1 MFLQKFRVAL
11 LLAIVLLV
19 AVGAFAQT
27 TGAIVGT
34 VAQAGT
40 PLPGVTVEAR
50 SPNLQGARVET
61 TDAGGHFRL
70 SLLPPGDYTVVASLS
85 GFNTVTE
92 KGVHVGL
99 GSTVTLEVAISPA
112 ASERIT
118 VTGAAPVVDVTS
130 SSTGTNVT
138 SETMAALPVA
148 RNFTAVAQIS
158 PGTKTDASGTTVY
171 GSTGAENEYVID
183 GLNTTG
189 IRSGTDVKQ
198 LNFDF
203 VQEVEVKTG
212 GLPAEY
218 GRTTGGMINAITK
231 SGGNEFSGDVFG
243 FDQPS
248 GLRSSNATLTQRPH
262 TAGSFTDDTL
272 APTSQLDYGLDT
284 GGYFVK
290 DRLWFFG
297 AFDRNDQTRSNIRIN
312 SPLTIQPTPELPGGY
327 SLPLGSTID
336 TKVKSQ
342 LFAGK
347 LTLRATESQ
356 NLTLS
361 LFGDPTKTSGALF
374 GISGPPSTTQGTRK
388 TGGSDYIG
396 RYSGIFTT
404 KFLVNAEAGHHHED
418 ATISGAG
425 TSIAQLID
433 QSVSP
438 NVTSGGY
445 GFFDNNTYDRDLAK
459 LSATA
464 FLSNHEFK
472 VGGDYEK
479 MQANVENFQG
489 GAGQRIY
496 KFKTS
501 GGVVYYRHRY
511 YVDDLASGFNAS
523 DPTTWKIA
531 LPQVAKPETKNN
543 SLYAQDS
550 WRVLPNF
557 TVNGG
562 IRWESQ
568 ELIGRGGVVAT
579 KINDNWAPRLG
590 VIWDVANNGRSKA
603 YANAGRFYENIPM
616 DINIRSF
623 GGELVCFCY
632 NFSPSAANLLPD
644 PTAPKR
650 SSVLGSGVTPVDPN
664 LKGQYIDELLGGYE
678 YEIRPN
684 LAIGI
689 KGTYRKLGRVIE
701 DMLQVPITG
710 AYAITNPG
718 SGLGRESGFYN
729 YEDSVVVPKAKR
741 TYKGVE
747 LSANK
752 RFSDNYQFFASY
764 VWSRLEGNYD
774 GTFQASTGQLDPNI
788 NSAYDYADFLV
799 NNHGLLS
806 NDRTHQLKFYG
817 SYQFSGT
824 SMLNGLDV
832 GFSAHYA
839 SGTPLTAV
847 GYSAGYANW
856 EYYLTTRGAAG
867 RGPADYEADFHLD
880 YPIKMGTGRMSI
892 IADVFN
898 ILDRQAKTALD
909 QRYNRAQDGPCA
921 GFVAICD
928 ATDVTANHSGLNAG
942 GASLGGGGIATQ
954 KGTLTPVGS
963 VNLANAPNPDFLKAG
978 TAFTAPRTFRLGARY
993 TF

>member
-1 MFLQKFRVAL
+1 MLGLVLFL
-11 LLAIVLLV
+11 

-27 TGAIVGT
+27 TGSIVGT

-61 TDAGGHFRL
+61 TDVAGHFRL
-70 SLLPPGDYTVVASLS
+70 SLLPPGDYTVTATLS
-85 GFNTVTE
+85 GFNTVTQ
-92 KGVHVGL
+92 KSVHVGL
-99 GSTVTLEVAISPA
+99 GGTVTLEVAMSQA

-138 SETMAALPVA
+138 SETMASLPVA
-148 RNFTAVAQIS
+148 RNFTAVAQIA

-171 GSTGAENEYVID
+171 GSTGAENQYVID

-218 GRTTGGMINAITK
+218 GRMTGGMINAITK

-248 GLRSSNATLTQRPH
+248 GLRSSNATLTQRPF

-272 APTSQLDYGLDT
+272 APTSQLDYGIDA
-284 GGYFVK
+284 GGYFIK

-297 AFDRNDQTRSNIRIN
+297 AFNKEDQTRSNIRIN
-312 SPLTIQPTPELPGGY
+312 STLVIQPTPELPGGY
-327 SLPLGSTID
+327 TLPLGSVID
-336 TKVKSQ
+336 TKIKSQ

-356 NLTLS
+356 NLTVS

-374 GISGPPSTTQGTRK
+374 GISGPPTTTQGTRK

-433 QSVSP
+433 TTVSP

-445 GFFDNNTYDRDLAK
+445 GFFDNNKYDRDVAK
-459 LSATA
+459 LGLTA

-479 MQANVENFQG
+479 MQADVQNFQG

-496 KFKTS
+496 KRKS
-501 GGVVYYRHRY
+501 GTTIYYRHRF
-511 YVDDLASGFNAS
+511 YVDDLAPGFNQS

-531 LPQVAKPETKNN
+531 LPQIAQPQTKNN
-543 SLYAQDS
+543 SVYMQDS

-557 TVNGG
+557 TVSGG
-562 IRWESQ
+562 LRWESQ
-568 ELIGRGGVVAT
+568 ALLGRGGVVAA
-579 KINDNWAPRLG
+579 KINDNWAPRFG

-603 YANAGRFYENIPM
+603 YANVGRFYENIPM

-632 NFSPSAANLLPD
+632 NFSPDAANLIPVS
-644 PTAPKR
+644 TAPAR
-650 SSVLGSGVTPVDPN
+650 SSLLGGATPVDPN

-718 SGLGRESGFYN
+718 TGLGRESGFYN
-729 YEDSVVVPKAKR
+729 FEDSVIVPKAKR
-741 TYKGVE
+741 TYTGVE
-747 LSANK
+747 VSANK
-752 RFSDNYQFFASY
+752 RFSNNYQFFASY

-799 NNHGLLS
+799 NNNGLLS

-824 SMLNGLDV
+824 SMVNGLDV

-847 GYSAGYANW
+847 GYSGGYANW
-856 EYYLTTRGAAG
+856 EYYLTKRGAAG
-867 RGPADYEADFHLD
+867 RGPADYEADLHLD
-880 YPIKMGTGRMSI
+880 YPIKMGTGRVSV

-898 ILDRQAKTALD
+898 ILDRQGKTTLD
-909 QRYNRAQDGPCA
+909 QRYNRQEDGACA
-921 GFVAICD
+921 GFESICD
-928 ATDVTANHSGLNAG
+928 ATNVSPKGVAPVNPAG
-942 GASLGGGGIATQ
+942 AALGGGGIAT
-954 KGTLTPVGS
+954 KPGTLTPIGS

-978 TAFTAPRTFRLGARY
+978 TSFTYPRTFRLGARF

>member
-1 MFLQKFRVAL
+1 MHLQKFRVAAL
-11 LLAIVLLV
+11 FVSVLLV
-19 AVGAFAQT
+19 AFGAFAQT
-27 TGAIVGT
+27 TGAVVGT
-34 VAQAGT
+34 VAQGGT

-50 SPNLQGARVET
+50 SANLQGARVET

-70 SLLPPGDYTVVASLS
+70 SLLPPGDYTVTATLS
-85 GFNTVTE
+85 GFNTVTQ
-92 KGVHVGL
+92 KNVHVGL
-99 GSTVTLEVAISPA
+99 GGTVTLEVSMSPA

-130 SSTGTNVT
+130 SSTGTKVT
-138 SETMAALPVA
+138 SETMAALPIA
-148 RNFTAVAQIS
+148 RNFTAVAQIA
-158 PGTKTDASGTTVY
+158 PGTKTDAAGTTVY
-171 GSTGAENEYVID
+171 GSTGAENQYVID
-183 GLNTTG
+183 GLNTTNV
-189 IRSGTDVKQ
+189 RSGTEGKT

-218 GRTTGGMINAITK
+218 GRMTGGMINAITK
-231 SGGNEFSGDVFG
+231 SGGNEFTGDVFG
-243 FDQPS
+243 FDQPG
-248 GLRSSNATLTQRPH
+248 GLRSSDSSLTQRSF
-262 TAGSFTDDTL
+262 TAGSATTDD
-272 APTSQLDYGLDT
+272 SQLDYGLDT

-297 AFDRNDQTRSNIRIN
+297 AFNKEDQTRANYRIN
-312 SPLTIQPTPELPGGY
+312 TTLVIPSESDLPAGY
-327 SLPLGSTID
+327 TLPIGSVID
-336 TKVKSQ
+336 TKIKSQ

-361 LFGDPTKTSGALF
+361 IFGDPTTTSGALF
-374 GISGPPSTTQGTRK
+374 GVNGPPTTTQGIRK

-404 KFLVNAEAGHHHED
+404 KFLINGEAGHHHED
-418 ATISGAG
+418 ATLSGAG
-425 TSIAQLID
+425 TSIPGLID
-433 QSVSP
+433 QTVSP
-438 NVTSGGY
+438 NILTGGF
-445 GFFDNNTYDRDLAK
+445 GFFDSDRYDRDVAK
-459 LSATA
+459 LSGTA

-479 MQANVENFQG
+479 MQADVQNFQG

-496 KFKTS
+496 KRKS
-501 GGVVYYRHRY
+501 GTTIYYRHRY
-511 YVDDLASGFNAS
+511 YVDDLAPGFS
-523 DPTTWKIA
+523 QTDSSTWKIA
-531 LPQVAKPETKNN
+531 LPQVAQPETKNQ
-543 SLYAQDS
+543 SLFAQDS
-550 WRVLPNF
+550 WRVMPNF
-557 TVNGG
+557 TVNAGL
-562 IRWESQ
+562 RWESQ
-568 ELIGRGGVVAT
+568 KLLGRGGVVAT
-579 KINDNWAPRLG
+579 DIKDNWAPRFG

-603 YANAGRFYENIPM
+603 YANVGRFYENIPM

-632 NFSPSAANLLPD
+632 NFSADPANLRPD
-644 PTAPKR
+644 ATAPAR
-650 SSVLGSGVTPVDPN
+650 SSLLGGATPVDPN

-701 DMLQVPITG
+701 DMLAVPIDG
-710 AYAITNPG
+710 SYIITNPS
-718 SGLGRESGFYN
+718 SGIGRESGFYN
-729 YEDSVVVPKAKR
+729 FEDTVVVPKAKR

-752 RFSDNYQFFASY
+752 RFSNNYQFFASY

-817 SYQFSGT
+817 SYQFSGA

-847 GYSAGYANW
+847 GYSQAYQNW
-856 EYYLTTRGAAG
+856 EHYLTTRGAAG
-867 RGPADYEADFHLD
+867 RGPADYEADLHLD
-880 YPIKMGTGRMSI
+880 YPVKLGTGHMSI

-898 ILDRQAKTALD
+898 ILDRQGKTALD
-909 QRYNRAQDGPCA
+909 QRFNRAQDAECA
-921 GFVAICD
+921 GFVSICD
-928 ATDVTANHSGLNAG
+928 ATDVTSNHGGINAG
-942 GASLGGGGIATQ
+942 GAALGDGGVAVQ
-954 KGTLTPVGS
+954 KGTLTPVGA

-978 TAFTAPRTFRLGARY
+978 TAFTGPRTFRLGARF

>member
-1 MFLQKFRVAL
+1 MHLQKFRVATL
-11 LLAIVLLV
+11 LVSVLLV
-19 AVGAFAQT
+19 AFGAFAQT

-34 VAQAGT
+34 VAQGAT

-70 SLLPPGDYTVVASLS
+70 SVLPPGDYTVTASLS
-85 GFNTVTE
+85 GFNTVTQ
-92 KGVHVGL
+92 KNVHVGL
-99 GSTVTLEVAISPA
+99 GGTVTLEVALSPA
-112 ASERIT
+112 ASEKIT
-118 VTGAAPVVDVTS
+118 VTGAAPVIDVTS

-138 SETMAALPVA
+138 SETMATLPIA
-148 RNFTAVAQIS
+148 RNFTAIAQVA

-171 GSTGAENEYVID
+171 GSTGAENQYVID

-212 GLPAEY
+212 GLQAEY
-218 GRTTGGMINAITK
+218 GRMTGGMINAITK
-231 SGGNEFSGDVFG
+231 SGGNEFTGDVFG
-243 FDQPS
+243 FDQAG
-248 GLRSSNATLTQRPH
+248 GLRSSNATLGQRPF
-262 TAGSFTDDTL
+262 TAGSATTDH
-272 APTSQLDYGLDT
+272 SQLDYGLDA
-284 GGYFVK
+284 GGYFIK

-297 AFDRNDQTRSNIRIN
+297 AFDKTDTTRSNYRIN
-312 SPLTIQPTPELPGGY
+312 TTLVVPAEPDLPAGY
-327 SLPLGSTID
+327 TLPLGSVID
-336 TKVKSQ
+336 TKIKNQ

-356 NLTLS
+356 NLTVS

-374 GISGPPSTTQGTRK
+374 GVNGPPTTTQGGLT

-404 KFLVNAEAGHHHED
+404 KYLVNGEAGHHHED
-418 ATISGAG
+418 ETTTGIG
-425 TSIAQLID
+425 TTLPGLID
-433 QSVSP
+433 ATVSP
-438 NVTSGGY
+438 NVLTGGF
-445 GFFDNNTYDRDLAK
+445 GFFDKNKFDRDVAK

-479 MQANVENFQG
+479 MKADVQNFQG

-496 KFKTS
+496 RFKTGS
-501 GGVVYYRHRY
+501 TFYYRHRY
-511 YVDDLASGFNAS
+511 YVDDLASGFNQS

-531 LPQVAKPETKNN
+531 LPQVAQPETKNN

-550 WRVLPNF
+550 WRVAPNF
-557 TVNGG
+557 TVNAGL
-562 IRWESQ
+562 RWESQ
-568 ELIGRGGVVAT
+568 KLIGRGGFVAT

-590 VIWDVANNGRSKA
+590 LIWDVANNGRSKL

-632 NFSPSAANLLPD
+632 NFSADPASLAPD
-644 PTAPKR
+644 PKAPRK
-650 SSVLGSGVTPVDPN
+650 SSLLGGATPVDPN

-701 DMLQVPITG
+701 DMLKAPIDG
-710 AYAITNPG
+710 SYIITNPG
-718 SGLGRESGFYN
+718 TGIGREAGFY
-729 YEDSVVVPKAKR
+729 DGVSTAPAPKARR

-747 LSANK
+747 LTANK
-752 RFSDNYQFFASY
+752 RFSNNYQFFASY

-817 SYQFSGT
+817 SYQFSGG

-832 GFSAHYA
+832 GVAAHYA

-847 GYSAGYANW
+847 GYSPGYANW
-856 EYYLTTRGAAG
+856 EYYLTTRGAIG
-867 RGPADYEADFHLD
+867 RGPADYEADFHVD
-880 YPIKMGTGRMSI
+880 YPVKFGTGRMSI
-892 IADVFN
+892 VADVFN
-898 ILDRQAKTALD
+898 VLDRQAKTALD
-909 QRYNRAQDGPCA
+909 QRYDRVQDSTGANRCP
-921 GFVAICD
+921 GFESIC
-928 ATDVTANHSGLNAG
+928 N
-942 GASLGGGGIATQ
+942 GAGGIAAIP
-954 KGTLTPVGS
+954 GTVNPVGT

>member
-1 MFLQKFRVAL
+1 MVLKTVRVAL
-11 LLAIVLLV
+11 LLGLVLLV
-19 AVGAFAQT
+19 ATGAFAQT
-27 TGAIVGT
+27 TGSIVGT

-50 SPNLQGARVET
+50 SPNLQGTRVET

-70 SLLPPGDYTVVASLS
+70 SALPPGDYTVVASLS
-85 GFNTVTE
+85 GFNTVTQ
-92 KGVHVGL
+92 KNVHVGL
-99 GSTVTLEVAISPA
+99 GATVTLEVGISPA

-118 VTGAAPVVDVTS
+118 VTGAAPVIDVTS

-138 SETMAALPVA
+138 SETMASLPIA
-148 RNFTAVAQIS
+148 RNFTGVTQIA
-158 PGTKTDASGTTVY
+158 PGTKQDAAGTTVY
-171 GSTGAENEYVID
+171 GSTGAENQYVID

-189 IRSGTDVKQ
+189 IRAGQDVKQ

-212 GLPAEY
+212 GMPAEY
-218 GRTTGGMINAITK
+218 GRMTGGMINAITK
-231 SGGNEFSGDVFG
+231 SGGNEFTGDVFG
-243 FDQPS
+243 FDQAG
-248 GLRSSNATLTQRPH
+248 GLRSSNATLDQRPL
-262 TAGSFTDDTL
+262 TAGSTTTDH
-272 APTSQLDYGLDT
+272 SQLDYGLDA
-284 GGYFVK
+284 GGYFIK

-297 AFDRNDQTRSNIRIN
+297 AFDKTDTTRANYRIN
-312 SPLTIQPTPELPGGY
+312 STLVIPSEPDLPAGY
-327 SLPLGSTID
+327 TLPIGSVID

-356 NLTLS
+356 NLTVS

-374 GISGPPSTTQGTRK
+374 GVNGPPTTTQGELK

-404 KFLVNAEAGHHHED
+404 KYLLNAEAGHHHED
-418 ATISGAG
+418 GTTTGVGTTIPGAIDAT
-425 TSIAQLID
+425 
-433 QSVSP
+433 VKP
-438 NVTSGGY
+438 NVLTGGF
-445 GFFDNNTYDRDLAK
+445 GFFDRNTYDRDTAK

-472 VGGDYEK
+472 AGGDYEK
-479 MQANVENFQG
+479 MQADVQNFQG

-496 KFKTS
+496 RFKS
-501 GGVVYYRHRY
+501 GSTFYYRHRY
-511 YVDDLASGFNAS
+511 YVDDLASGFNLA

-531 LPQVAKPETKNN
+531 LPQVAQPETKNN

-550 WRVLPNF
+550 WRVAPNF
-557 TVNGG
+557 TVNAGL
-562 IRWESQ
+562 RWESQ
-568 ELIGRGGVVAT
+568 KLLGRGGVVAT
-579 KINDNWAPRLG
+579 EINDNWAPRLG
-590 VIWDVANNGRSKA
+590 VIWDVANNGRSKL
-603 YANAGRFYENIPM
+603 YGNAGRFYENIPM

-632 NFSPSAANLLPD
+632 NFSSDPAALAPD
-644 PTAPKR
+644 LKAPKK
-650 SSVLGSGVTPVDPN
+650 SSLLGGATPVDPN

-701 DMLQVPITG
+701 DMLKAPIDG
-710 AYAITNPG
+710 SYIITNPG
-718 SGLGRESGFYN
+718 SGIGAESGFY
-729 YEDSVVVPKAKR
+729 DGVSTAPAPKAKR

-747 LSANK
+747 LTANK

-788 NSAYDYADFLV
+788 NSAYDYANFLV

-817 SYQFSGT
+817 SYQFSSG

-832 GFSAHYA
+832 GVAAHYA

-856 EYYLTTRGAAG
+856 EYYLTTRGALG
-867 RGPADYEADFHLD
+867 RGPADYEADLHLD
-880 YPIKMGTGRMSI
+880 YPIKFGTGRLSL

-898 ILDRQAKTALD
+898 IMDRQAKTAVDLRFD
-909 QRYNRAQDGPCA
+909 TAD
-921 GFVAICD
+921 D
-928 ATDVTANHSGLNAG
+928 ATKDPNHPCPGFDAVCN
-942 GASLGGGGIATQ
+942 GAGGIAAIP
-954 KGTLTPVGS
+954 GTVKPVGT
-963 VNLANAPNPDFLKAG
+963 VNVANATNPDFLKAG
-978 TAFTAPRTFRLGARY
+978 TQFTQPRTFRLGARF

>member
-1 MFLQKFRVAL
+1 MKTMVLKTFRVAL
-11 LLAIVLLV
+11 MLGLALFV
-19 AVGAFAQT
+19 AAGAFAQT

-34 VAQAGT
+34 VGQAGT

-70 SLLPPGDYTVVASLS
+70 SVLPPGDYTVTATLS
-85 GFNTVTE
+85 GFNTVTQ
-92 KGVHVGL
+92 KNVHVGL
-99 GSTVTLEVAISPA
+99 GGTVTLEVAMSPS

-118 VTGAAPVVDVTS
+118 VTGAAPVIDVTS
-130 SSTGTNVT
+130 SSSGTNVT
-138 SETMAALPVA
+138 SEAMASLPIA
-148 RNFTAVAQIS
+148 RNFTGVTQIA
-158 PGTKTDASGTTVY
+158 PGTKTDAAGTTVY
-171 GSTGAENEYVID
+171 GSTGAENQYVID

-218 GRTTGGMINAITK
+218 GRMTGGMINAITK
-231 SGGNEFSGDVFG
+231 SGGNEFTGDVFG
-243 FDQPS
+243 FDQAG
-248 GLRSSNATLTQRPH
+248 GLRSSNSTLDQRPF
-262 TAGSFTDDTL
+262 TAGSTTTDH
-272 APTSQLDYGLDT
+272 SQLDYGLDA
-284 GGYFVK
+284 GGYFIK

-297 AFDRNDQTRSNIRIN
+297 AFDSTDTTRANYRIN
-312 SPLTIQPTPELPGGY
+312 TTLVIPKESDLPTGY
-327 SLPLGSTID
+327 TLPLGSVID
-336 TKVKSQ
+336 TKIKSQ

-356 NLTLS
+356 NLTVS

-374 GISGPPSTTQGTRK
+374 GVNGPPTTTQGELK

-404 KFLVNAEAGHHHED
+404 KFLVNGEAGHHHED
-418 ATISGAG
+418 GRTSGIGTTIPSLQDAT
-425 TSIAQLID
+425 
-433 QSVSP
+433 VSP
-438 NVTSGGY
+438 NIFTGGFT
-445 GFFDNNTYDRDLAK
+445 FFDRNKYDRDVAK

-479 MQANVENFQG
+479 MKADVQNFQG

-496 KFKTS
+496 KFLT
-501 GGVVYYRHRY
+501 GTTNYYRHRY
-511 YVDDLASGFNAS
+511 YVDDLASGFKLS

-531 LPQVAKPETKNN
+531 LPQVAQPETKNN

-550 WRVLPNF
+550 WRVAPNF
-557 TVNGG
+557 TVNAGL
-562 IRWESQ
+562 RWESQ
-568 ELIGRGGVVAT
+568 KLLGRGGVVAT
-579 KINDNWAPRLG
+579 EINDNWAPRFG

-632 NFSPSAANLLPD
+632 NFSADPASLAPD
-644 PTAPKR
+644 PKAPRK
-650 SSVLGSGVTPVDPN
+650 SSLLGGATPVDPN

-701 DMLQVPITG
+701 DMLKAPIDG
-710 AYAITNPG
+710 SYIITNPG
-718 SGLGRESGFYN
+718 SGIGAESGFY
-729 YEDSVVVPKAKR
+729 DGVSTAPAPKATR

-747 LSANK
+747 LTANK

-817 SYQFSGT
+817 SYQFPTG
-824 SMLNGLDV
+824 SMMSGLDV
-832 GFSAHYA
+832 GAAFHYA

-856 EYYLTTRGAAG
+856 EYYLTTRGALG
-867 RGPADYEADFHLD
+867 RGPADYEADLHLD
-880 YPIKMGTGRMSI
+880 YPIKFGTGRLSI
-892 IADVFN
+892 IGDVFN
-898 ILDRQAKTALD
+898 VMDRQGKTALD
-909 QRYNRAQDGPCA
+909 LRFDRVQ
-921 GFVAICD
+921 
-928 ATDVTANHSGLNAG
+928 DVTGANPCPGFSSICNDA
-942 GASLGGGGIATQ
+942 GGIAAIP
-954 KGTLTPVGS
+954 GTVKPVGT
-963 VNLANAPNPDFLKAG
+963 VNIANHTNPDFLKAG
-978 TAFTAPRTFRLGARY
+978 TQFTQPRTFRLGARF

>member
-1 MFLQKFRVAL
+1 MVLQKFRVAL
-11 LLAIVLLV
+11 MLGLVLFL

-34 VAQAGT
+34 VGQAGT

-61 TDAGGHFRL
+61 TDVAGHFRL
-70 SLLPPGDYTVVASLS
+70 SLLPPGDYTVTATLS
-85 GFNTVTE
+85 GFNTVTQ
-92 KGVHVGL
+92 KSVHVGL
-99 GSTVTLEVAISPA
+99 GGTVTLEVAMSPA

-118 VTGAAPVVDVTS
+118 VTGAAPVIDVTS

-138 SETMAALPVA
+138 SEAMSSLPIA
-148 RNFTAVAQIS
+148 RNFTGVTQIA
-158 PGTKTDASGTTVY
+158 PGTKTDAAGTTVY
-171 GSTGAENEYVID
+171 GSTGAENQYVID

-189 IRSGTDVKQ
+189 IRAGQDVKQ

-218 GRTTGGMINAITK
+218 GRMTGGMINAITK

-243 FDQPS
+243 FDQRAGS
-248 GLRSSNATLTQRPH
+248 NSSLDQRPF
-262 TAGSFTDDTL
+262 TAGSTTADH
-272 APTSQLDYGLDT
+272 SSLDYGLDA
-284 GGYFVK
+284 GGYFIK

-297 AFDRNDQTRSNIRIN
+297 AFDKTDTTRSNYRIN
-312 SPLTIQPTPELPGGY
+312 STLVIPTTSDLPSGY
-327 SLPLGSTID
+327 TLPLGSVID
-336 TKVKSQ
+336 TKIKSQ

-356 NLTLS
+356 NLTVS

-374 GISGPPSTTQGTRK
+374 GVNGPPTTTQGELK

-396 RYSGIFTT
+396 RYNGIFTT
-404 KFLVNAEAGHHHED
+404 KFLVNGEAGHHHED
-418 ATISGAG
+418 GTTTGIGTTLPGLVDAT
-425 TSIAQLID
+425 
-433 QSVSP
+433 VSP
-438 NVTSGGY
+438 NILTGGF
-445 GFFDNNTYDRDLAK
+445 GFFDRNTYDRDVAK

-464 FLSNHEFK
+464 FLSSHEFK

-479 MQANVENFQG
+479 MQADVQNFQG

-496 KFKTS
+496 KFIS
-501 GGVVYYRHRY
+501 GGVNYYRHRY
-511 YVDDLASGFNAS
+511 YVDDLAPGFNLA
-523 DPTTWKIA
+523 DATTWKIA
-531 LPQVAKPETKNN
+531 LPQVAQPQTKNN
-543 SLYAQDS
+543 SVYAQDS
-550 WRVLPNF
+550 WRVAPNF
-557 TVNGG
+557 TVNAGL
-562 IRWESQ
+562 RWESQ
-568 ELIGRGGVVAT
+568 KLLGRGGVVAT
-579 KINDNWAPRLG
+579 EINDNWAPRFG

-632 NFSPSAANLLPD
+632 NFSASPANLAPD
-644 PTAPKR
+644 PKAPRK
-650 SSVLGSGVTPVDPN
+650 SSLLGGATPVDPN

-701 DMLQVPITG
+701 DMLRAPIDG
-710 AYAITNPG
+710 SYIITNPG
-718 SGLGRESGFYN
+718 SGIGAESGFY
-729 YEDSVVVPKAKR
+729 DGVSTAPAPKAKR

-747 LSANK
+747 FTANK

-799 NNHGLLS
+799 NNNGLLS

-817 SYQFSGT
+817 SYQFPAG
-824 SMLNGLDV
+824 SMLTGLDV
-832 GFSAHYA
+832 GVAAHYA

-856 EYYLTTRGAAG
+856 EYYLTTRGALG
-867 RGPADYEADFHLD
+867 RGPADYEADLHVD
-880 YPIKMGTGRMSI
+880 YPIKMGTGRLSV

-898 ILDRQAKTALD
+898 VMDRQGKTAVDLRFD
-909 QRYNRAQDGPCA
+909 RVQ
-921 GFVAICD
+921 
-928 ATDVTANHSGLNAG
+928 DVTGANPCPGFSAVCNDA
-942 GASLGGGGIATQ
+942 GGIAAIP
-954 KGTLTPVGS
+954 GTTKPVGT
-963 VNLANAPNPDFLKAG
+963 VNVSNAPNPDFLKAG
-978 TAFTAPRTFRLGARY
+978 TQFTQPRTFRLGARF

>member
-1 MFLQKFRVAL
+1 MNLQKFRVAAL
-11 LLAIVLLV
+11 FVSVLLV
-19 AVGAFAQT
+19 ACGAFAQT

-40 PLPGVTVEAR
+40 ALPGVTVEAR

-61 TDAGGHFRL
+61 TDASGHFRL
-70 SLLPPGDYTVVASLS
+70 SLLPPGDYTVTATLS
-85 GFNTVTE
+85 GFNTVTQ
-92 KGVHVGL
+92 KNVHVGL
-99 GSTVTLEVAISPA
+99 GGTVTLEVAMSPA
-112 ASERIT
+112 ASEKIT
-118 VTGAAPVVDVTS
+118 VTAAAPVVDVTS

-138 SETMAALPVA
+138 AETMASLPIA
-148 RNFTAVAQIS
+148 RNFTGVTQIA
-158 PGTKTDASGTTVY
+158 PGTKTDAAGTTVY
-171 GSTGAENEYVID
+171 GSTGAENQYVID

-189 IRSGTDVKQ
+189 VRSGNEVKA

-218 GRTTGGMINAITK
+218 GRMTGGMINAITK
-231 SGGNEFSGDVFG
+231 SGGNDFTGDVFG
-243 FDQPS
+243 FDQPG
-248 GLRSSNATLTQRPH
+248 GLQAGNASLNQRPF
-262 TAGSFTDDTL
+262 TAGST
-272 APTSQLDYGLDT
+272 TSDHSQFDYGLDA
-284 GGYFVK
+284 GGYFIK

-297 AFDRNDQTRSNIRIN
+297 AYDSTQLTRSNYRIN
-312 SPLTIQPTPELPGGY
+312 TTLVIPAESDLPTGY
-327 SLPLGSTID
+327 TLPLGSVIP

-356 NLTLS
+356 NLTVS

-374 GISGPPSTTQGTRK
+374 GVNGPPTTTQGELK

-396 RYSGIFTT
+396 RYNGIFTT

-418 ATISGAG
+418 ATTTGVG
-425 TSIAQLID
+425 TTLPGLID
-433 QSVSP
+433 ATVSP
-438 NVTSGGY
+438 NVLTGGF
-445 GFFDNNTYDRDLAK
+445 GFFDKNKYDRDVVK
-459 LSATA
+459 LSGTA

-479 MQANVENFQG
+479 MKADVQNFQG

-496 KFKTS
+496 KFKTGS
-501 GGVVYYRHRY
+501 TFYYRHRY
-511 YVDDLASGFNAS
+511 YVDDLAPGFNQAVPS
-523 DPTTWKIA
+523 TWKIA
-531 LPQVAKPETKNN
+531 LPQIAQPETKNN

-557 TVNGG
+557 TVNAGL
-562 IRWESQ
+562 RWESQ
-568 ELIGRGGVVAT
+568 KLLGRGGVVAT
-579 KINDNWAPRLG
+579 EINDNWAPRLG
-590 VIWDVANNGRSKA
+590 MIWDVANNGRSKL

-632 NFSPSAANLLPD
+632 NFSPDPANLVPD
-644 PTAPKR
+644 PAAPRK
-650 SSVLGSGVTPVDPN
+650 SSLLGGATPVDPN

-701 DMLQVPITG
+701 DMLKAPIDG
-710 AYAITNPG
+710 SYIITNPG
-718 SGLGRESGFYN
+718 SGIGRESGFY
-729 YEDSVVVPKAKR
+729 DGVSTAPAPKARR
-741 TYKGVE
+741 TYKGLEVT
-747 LSANK
+747 ANK
-752 RFSDNYQFFASY
+752 RFSNNYQFFASY

-799 NNHGLLS
+799 NNNGLLS

-817 SYQFSGT
+817 SYQFASG

-832 GFSAHYA
+832 GAAFHYA

-856 EYYLTTRGAAG
+856 EYYLTPRGAAG
-867 RGPADYEADFHLD
+867 RGPADYEADLHAD
-880 YPIKMGTGRMSI
+880 YPIKFGTGHMSV

-898 ILDRQAKTALD
+898 VLNRQAKTALD
-909 QRYNRAQDGPCA
+909 QRFDRVQ
-921 GFVAICD
+921 
-928 ATDVTANHSGLNAG
+928 DVTGANPCPGFANVCNDA
-942 GASLGGGGIATQ
+942 GGIAAIP
-954 KGTLTPVGS
+954 GTTKPVGT

>member
-1 MFLQKFRVAL
+1 MKNMHLQKFRVAAL
-11 LLAIVLLV
+11 FVIVLLV
-19 AVGAFAQT
+19 AFGAFAQT

-40 PLPGVTVEAR
+40 ALPGVTVEAR

-70 SLLPPGDYTVVASLS
+70 SILPPGDYTVTATLS
-85 GFNTVTE
+85 GFNTVTQ
-92 KGVHVGL
+92 KSVHVGL
-99 GSTVTLEVAISPA
+99 GSTVTLEVAMSPA

-118 VTGAAPVVDVTS
+118 VTGAAPVVDVS
-130 SSTGTNVT
+130 SASTGVNVT
-138 SETMAALPVA
+138 SETMASLPIA
-148 RNFTAVAQIS
+148 RNFTAVAQVA
-158 PGTKTDASGTTVY
+158 PGTKTDAAGTTVY

-183 GLNTTG
+183 GLNTTAV
-189 IRSGTDVKQ
+189 RNGTEGKT

-218 GRTTGGMINAITK
+218 GRMTGGMINAITK
-231 SGGNEFSGDVFG
+231 SGGNEFTGDVFG
-243 FDQPS
+243 FDQPG
-248 GLRSSNATLTQRPH
+248 GLRSSDASLAQRPF
-262 TAGSFTDDTL
+262 TAGSTTTDHSL
-272 APTSQLDYGLDT
+272 LDYGLDS

-297 AFDRNDQTRSNIRIN
+297 AFDSTSQTRSNYRIN
-312 SPLTIQPTPELPGGY
+312 STLVIPPESDLPAGY
-327 SLPLGSTID
+327 TLPLGSVIP
-336 TKVKSQ
+336 TKIKSQ

-361 LFGDPTKTSGALF
+361 IFGDPTKTSGALF
-374 GISGPPSTTQGTRK
+374 GVNGPPTTTQGELK

-418 ATISGAG
+418 ATTTGIG
-425 TSIAQLID
+425 TTLPGLID
-433 QSVSP
+433 QTVSP
-438 NVTSGGY
+438 NVLTGGF
-445 GFFDNNTYDRDLAK
+445 GFFDSDKYDRDVAK

-479 MQANVENFQG
+479 MQADVKNFQG

-496 KFKTS
+496 KRLKNGTI
-501 GGVVYYRHRY
+501 YYRHRY
-511 YVDDLASGFNAS
+511 YVDDLAPGFSQS

-531 LPQVAKPETKNN
+531 LPQVAQPETKNN

-557 TVNGG
+557 TVSAGL
-562 IRWESQ
+562 RWESQ
-568 ELIGRGGVVAT
+568 KLLGRGGVVAADI
-579 KINDNWAPRLG
+579 KDNWAPRLG
-590 VIWDVANNGRSKA
+590 IIWDVANNGRSKA
-603 YANAGRFYENIPM
+603 YANVGRFYENIPM

-632 NFSPSAANLLPD
+632 NFSPNPANLAPDPAANVL
-644 PTAPKR
+644 AR
-650 SSVLGSGVTPVDPN
+650 SSLLGGPTPVDPN

-684 LAIGI
+684 LAVGI

-701 DMLQVPITG
+701 DMLQVPIAG
-710 AYAITNPG
+710 NYIITNPG
-718 SGLGRESGFYN
+718 TGIGRESGFYDFTN
-729 YEDSVVVPKAKR
+729 TVVAPKATR

-747 LSANK
+747 ITANK
-752 RFSDNYQFFASY
+752 RFSNNYQFFASY

-817 SYQFSGT
+817 SYQFSGA
-824 SMLNGLDV
+824 SLLNGLDV
-832 GFSAHYA
+832 GLAAHYA
-839 SGTPLTAV
+839 SGTPLTAT
-847 GYSAGYANW
+847 GYSQAYQNW
-856 EYYLTTRGAAG
+856 EYYLTTRGALG
-867 RGPADYEADFHLD
+867 RGPADYEADFHVD
-880 YPIKMGTGRMSI
+880 YPVKVGTGHMSI

-898 ILDRQAKTALD
+898 ILDRQGKTAVDL
-909 QRYNRAQDGPCA
+909 RYNRAQDAPCL
-921 GFVAICD
+921 GFVGNSGA
-928 ATDVTANHSGLNAG
+928 ANPCNGDGGLTTPNH
-942 GASLGGGGIATQ
+942 
-954 KGTLTPVGS
+954 TLTPNGT
-963 VNLANAPNPDFLKAG
+963 VNLAAAPNPDFLKAG
-978 TAFTAPRTFRLGARY
+978 TQFTSPRSFRLGARF

>member
-1 MFLQKFRVAL
+1 MHLQKFRVAAL
-11 LLAIVLLV
+11 FVGVLLV
-19 AVGAFAQT
+19 AFGAFAQT

-61 TDAGGHFRL
+61 TDAAGHFRL
-70 SLLPPGDYTVVASLS
+70 SLLPPGDYTVTASLS
-85 GFNTVTE
+85 GFNTVTQ

-99 GSTVTLEVAISPA
+99 GGTVTLEVAISPA
-112 ASERIT
+112 ASEKIT
-118 VTGAAPVVDVTS
+118 VTAAAPVVDVTS
-130 SSTGTNVT
+130 SSSGTNVT
-138 SETMAALPVA
+138 SETMASLPIA
-148 RNFTAVAQIS
+148 RNFTGVTQIA
-158 PGTKTDASGTTVY
+158 PGTKQDAAGTTVY
-171 GSTGAENEYVID
+171 GSTGAENQYVID

-189 IRSGTDVKQ
+189 IRAGQDVKQ

-218 GRTTGGMINAITK
+218 GRMTGGMINAITK
-231 SGGNEFSGDVFG
+231 SGGNDYTGDVFG
-243 FDQPS
+243 FDQPG
-248 GLRSSNATLTQRPH
+248 GLRSSNATLDQRPF
-262 TAGSFTDDTL
+262 TAGSTTTDH
-272 APTSQLDYGLDT
+272 SQLDYGLDA
-284 GGYFVK
+284 GGYFIK

-297 AFDRNDQTRSNIRIN
+297 AFDKTDVTRSNYRIN
-312 SPLTIQPTPELPGGY
+312 TTLVIPPESDLPSGY
-327 SLPLGSTID
+327 TLPLGSVIP

-356 NLTLS
+356 NLTVS
-361 LFGDPTKTSGALF
+361 IFGDPTKTSGALF
-374 GISGPPSTTQGTRK
+374 GVNGPPTTTQGEVK

-418 ATISGAG
+418 ATTTGVG
-425 TSIAQLID
+425 TTIPGLID
-433 QSVSP
+433 ATVSP
-438 NVTSGGY
+438 NILTGGF
-445 GFFDNNTYDRDLAK
+445 GFFDKNTYDRDVVK
-459 LSATA
+459 LGLTA
-464 FLSNHEFK
+464 FMSNHEFK

-479 MQANVENFQG
+479 MKADVQNFQG

-496 KFKTS
+496 KFKS
-501 GGVVYYRHRY
+501 GSTIYYRHRY
-511 YVDDLASGFNAS
+511 YVDDLAPGFDLNNSA
-523 DPTTWKIA
+523 TWKIA
-531 LPQVAKPETKNN
+531 LPQVAQPETKNN
-543 SLYAQDS
+543 SLFAQDS
-550 WRVLPNF
+550 WRVMPNF
-557 TVNGG
+557 TVNAG

-568 ELIGRGGVVAT
+568 KLLGRGGVVAADI
-579 KINDNWAPRLG
+579 KDNWAPRLG
-590 VIWDVANNGRSKA
+590 VIWDVANNGRSKL

-632 NFSPSAANLLPD
+632 NFSADPAALAPVAGTPRKTGLLGG
-644 PTAPKR
+644 A
-650 SSVLGSGVTPVDPN
+650 TPVDPN

-701 DMLQVPITG
+701 DMLKAPIDG
-710 AYAITNPG
+710 SYIITNPG
-718 SGLGRESGFYN
+718 SGIGRESGFY
-729 YEDSVVVPKAKR
+729 DGVSTAPAPKAKR
-741 TYKGVE
+741 TYKGLE
-747 LSANK
+747 LTANK
-752 RFSDNYQFFASY
+752 RFSNNYQFFASY

-799 NNHGLLS
+799 NNNGLLS

-832 GFSAHYA
+832 GAAFHYA

-856 EYYLTTRGAAG
+856 EYYLTPRGAVG
-867 RGPADYEADFHLD
+867 RGPADYEADFHVD
-880 YPIKMGTGRMSI
+880 YPIKFGTGHMSV

-898 ILDRQAKTALD
+898 VLDRQAKTAVD
-909 QRYNRAQDGPCA
+909 QRFDRVQDATGPNGPCP
-921 GFVAICD
+921 GFANVCND
-928 ATDVTANHSGLNAG
+928 A
-942 GASLGGGGIATQ
+942 GGIAAIP
-954 KGTLTPVGS
+954 GTTKPVGT

>member
-1 MFLQKFRVAL
+1 MNLQKFRVAAL
-11 LLAIVLLV
+11 FVSVLLI
-19 AVGAFAQT
+19 ALGAFAQT

-34 VAQAGT
+34 VGQAGT

-61 TDAGGHFRL
+61 TDPGGHFRL
-70 SLLPPGDYTVVASLS
+70 SLLPPGDYIVTATLS
-85 GFNTVTE
+85 GFNTVTQ
-92 KGVHVGL
+92 KNVHVGL
-99 GSTVTLEVAISPA
+99 GATVTLEVALSPA
-112 ASERIT
+112 ASEKIT
-118 VTGAAPVVDVTS
+118 VTGAAPVVDVS
-130 SSTGTNVT
+130 SASTGVNVT
-138 SETMAALPVA
+138 SETMAALPIA
-148 RNFTAVAQIS
+148 RNFTAVAQVA
-158 PGTKTDASGTTVY
+158 PGTKTDAAGTTVY
-171 GSTGAENEYVID
+171 GSTGAENQYVID
-183 GLNTTG
+183 GLNTTAV
-189 IRSGTDVKQ
+189 RNGTEGKT

-218 GRTTGGMINAITK
+218 GRMTGGMINAITK
-231 SGGNEFSGDVFG
+231 SGGNEFTGDVFG
-243 FDQPS
+243 FDQPG
-248 GLRSSNATLTQRPH
+248 GLRSGDSSLDQRPF
-262 TAGSFTDDTL
+262 TAGSTTTDH
-272 APTSQLDYGLDT
+272 SQLDFGLDA

-297 AFDRNDQTRSNIRIN
+297 AFDDTSQTRSNYRIN
-312 SPLTIQPTPELPGGY
+312 STLVIPAESDLPAGY
-327 SLPLGSTID
+327 TLPLGSVIP
-336 TKVKSQ
+336 TKIKSQ

-361 LFGDPTKTSGALF
+361 IFGDPTKTSGALF
-374 GISGPPSTTQGTRK
+374 GVNGPPTTTQGELK

-418 ATISGAG
+418 ATTTGVG
-425 TSIAQLID
+425 TTLPGLID
-433 QSVSP
+433 QTVSP
-438 NVTSGGY
+438 NIFTGGF
-445 GFFDNNTYDRDLAK
+445 GFFDSDKYDRDVAK
-459 LSATA
+459 LAFTA

-472 VGGDYEK
+472 VGGDYED
-479 MQANVENFQG
+479 MQADVQNFQG

-496 KFKTS
+496 KRGS
-501 GGVVYYRHRY
+501 GTNIYYRHRY
-511 YVDDLASGFNAS
+511 YVDDLAPGFNQS

-531 LPQVAKPETKNN
+531 LPQVAQPETKNN
-543 SLYAQDS
+543 SLYMQDS

-557 TVNGG
+557 TISGG

-568 ELIGRGGVVAT
+568 KLLGRGGVVAT
-579 KINDNWAPRLG
+579 DIKDNWAPRLG

-603 YANAGRFYENIPM
+603 YANVGRFYENIPM

-632 NFSPSAANLLPD
+632 NFSPSPAALAPD
-644 PTAPKR
+644 PAVTQAR
-650 SSVLGSGVTPVDPN
+650 SSLLGGATPVDPN

-701 DMLQVPITG
+701 DMLQVPIAG
-710 AYAITNPG
+710 NYIITNPG
-718 SGLGRESGFYN
+718 TGIGRESGFYDFTN
-729 YEDSVVVPKAKR
+729 TVVAPKATR

-747 LSANK
+747 VTANK
-752 RFSDNYQFFASY
+752 RFSNNYQFFASY

-817 SYQFSGT
+817 SYQFSGA

-832 GFSAHYA
+832 GLAAHYA
-839 SGTPLTAV
+839 SGTPLTAT
-847 GYSAGYANW
+847 GYSQAYQNW
-856 EYYLTTRGAAG
+856 EYYLTTRGALG
-867 RGPADYEADFHLD
+867 RGPADYEADLHVDF
-880 YPIKMGTGRMSI
+880 PIKVGTGHMSV

-898 ILDRQAKTALD
+898 ILDRQGKTAVDL
-909 QRYNRAQDGPCA
+909 RYNRAQDAACI
-921 GFVAICD
+921 GFVGTNGSADPCNGD
-928 ATDVTANHSGLNAG
+928 
-942 GASLGGGGIATQ
+942 GGITTPNH
-954 KGTLTPVGS
+954 TLTPNGT
-963 VNLANAPNPDFLKAG
+963 VNLAAAPNPDFLKAG
-978 TAFTAPRTFRLGARY
+978 TAFTSPRTFRLGARF

>member
-1 MFLQKFRVAL
+1 M
-11 LLAIVLLV
+11 
-19 AVGAFAQT
+19 
-27 TGAIVGT
+27 
-34 VAQAGT
+34 
-40 PLPGVTVEAR
+40 
-50 SPNLQGARVET
+50 
-61 TDAGGHFRL
+61 

-85 GFNTVTE
+85 GFNTVTQ

-138 SETMAALPVA
+138 SETMAALPIA
-148 RNFTAVAQIS
+148 RNFTAVAQIA
-158 PGTKTDASGTTVY
+158 PGTKTDAAGTTVY

-183 GLNTTG
+183 GLNTTNV
-189 IRSGTDVKQ
+189 RSGTEGKT

-218 GRTTGGMINAITK
+218 GRMTGGMINAITK
-231 SGGNEFSGDVFG
+231 SGGNEFTGDVFG
-243 FDQPS
+243 FDQPG
-248 GLRSSNATLTQRPH
+248 GLVSSDSSLTQRPF
-262 TAGSFTDDTL
+262 TAGSATTDH
-272 APTSQLDYGLDT
+272 SQLDYGLDG
-284 GGYFVK
+284 GGYFIK

-297 AFDRNDQTRSNIRIN
+297 AFDRTDQIRANNRIN
-312 SPLTIQPTPELPGGY
+312 TTLVIPPESDLPSGY
-327 SLPLGSTID
+327 TLPLGSVID
-336 TKVKSQ
+336 TKIKSQ

-361 LFGDPTKTSGALF
+361 IFGDPTTTSGALF
-374 GISGPPSTTQGTRK
+374 GVNGPPTTTQGIRK

-404 KFLVNAEAGHHHED
+404 KYLVNGEAGHHHED
-418 ATISGAG
+418 ATLSGAG
-425 TSIAQLID
+425 TSIPGLVDAT
-433 QSVSP
+433 VSP
-438 NVTSGGY
+438 NVLTGGF
-445 GFFDNNTYDRDLAK
+445 GFFDSDKYDRDVAK

-464 FLSNHEFK
+464 FFSSHEFK

-479 MQANVENFQG
+479 MKADVQNFQG

-496 KFKTS
+496 KRISKT
-501 GGVVYYRHRY
+501 GVVYYRHRY
-511 YVDDLASGFNAS
+511 YVDDLAPGFNQS

-531 LPQVAKPETKNN
+531 LPQVAQPETKNN

-550 WRVLPNF
+550 WRVVPNF
-557 TVNGG
+557 TVNAGL
-562 IRWESQ
+562 RWESQ
-568 ELIGRGGVVAT
+568 ELLGRGGVVAT

-590 VIWDVANNGRSKA
+590 LIWDVANNGRSKL

-632 NFSPSAANLLPD
+632 NFSPNPANLAPD
-644 PTAPKR
+644 PAVTAAR
-650 SSVLGSGVTPVDPN
+650 SSLLGGATPVDPN

-710 AYAITNPG
+710 NYIITNPG
-718 SGLGRESGFYN
+718 TGIGKDSGFY
-729 YEDSVVVPKAKR
+729 DFTTTAPAPKAVR

-747 LSANK
+747 LTATK

-764 VWSRLEGNYD
+764 LWSKLEGNYD

-806 NDRTHQLKFYG
+806 NDRTHQFKFYG
-817 SYQFSGT
+817 SYQFPSG
-824 SMLNGLDV
+824 SMMSGLNV
-832 GFSAHYA
+832 GFATHYA
-839 SGTPLTAV
+839 SGTPLTAT
-847 GYSAGYANW
+847 GYSQAYQNW
-856 EYYLTTRGAAG
+856 EYYLTTRGALG
-867 RGPADYEADFHLD
+867 RGPADYEADFHVG
-880 YPIKMGTGRMSI
+880 YPINVGTGKLNVI
-892 IADVFN
+892 GDVFN
-898 ILDRQAKTALD
+898 ILDRQGKTAVDL
-909 QRYNRAQDGPCA
+909 RYNRQQDALCLGLSTCN
-921 GFVAICD
+921 GD
-928 ATDVTANHSGLNAG
+928 GGLLATPGTVNPSG
-942 GASLGGGGIATQ
+942 T
-954 KGTLTPVGS
+954 
-963 VNLANAPNPDFLKAG
+963 VNLAAAPNPDFLKAG
-978 TAFTAPRTFRLGARY
+978 TQFTSPRTFRLGLRY

>member
-1 MFLQKFRVAL
+1 MNLQKFRVAAL
-11 LLAIVLLV
+11 FVSVLLV
-19 AVGAFAQT
+19 AFGAFAQT

-34 VAQAGT
+34 VSQAGT

-61 TDAGGHFRL
+61 TDATGHFRL
-70 SLLPPGDYTVVASLS
+70 NVLPPGDYTITATLS
-85 GFNTVTE
+85 GFNTVTQ
-92 KGVHVGL
+92 KNVHVGL
-99 GSTVTLEVAISPA
+99 GGTVTLEVAMSPA
-112 ASERIT
+112 ASEKIT
-118 VTGAAPVVDVTS
+118 VTAAAPVVDVTS

-138 SETMAALPVA
+138 SETMASLPIA
-148 RNFTAVAQIS
+148 RNFTGVTQIA
-158 PGTKTDASGTTVY
+158 PGTKQDAAGTTVY
-171 GSTGAENEYVID
+171 GSTGAENQYVID

-189 IRSGTDVKQ
+189 IRAGQDVKQ

-218 GRTTGGMINAITK
+218 GRMTGGMINAITK
-231 SGGNEFSGDVFG
+231 SGGNDYTGDVFG
-243 FDQPS
+243 FDQPG
-248 GLRSSNATLTQRPH
+248 GLRSSNATLNQRPF
-262 TAGSFTDDTL
+262 TAGSTTTDH
-272 APTSQLDYGLDT
+272 SQLDYGLDA

-297 AFDRNDQTRSNIRIN
+297 AFDKTDTTRSNYRIN
-312 SPLTIQPTPELPGGY
+312 TTLVIPPESDLPSGY
-327 SLPLGSTID
+327 TLPLGSVVP
-336 TKVKSQ
+336 TKIKSQ

-361 LFGDPTKTSGALF
+361 LFGDPTNTSGALF
-374 GISGPPSTTQGTRK
+374 GVNGPPTTTQGELD

-396 RYSGIFTT
+396 RYNGIFTT

-418 ATISGAG
+418 ATTTGVG
-425 TSIAQLID
+425 TTIPSLQDAT
-433 QSVSP
+433 VSP
-438 NVTSGGY
+438 NVFTGGFT
-445 GFFDNNTYDRDLAK
+445 FFDKNKYDRDVAK

-479 MQANVENFQG
+479 MKADVRNFQG

-496 KFKTS
+496 KFKTGS
-501 GGVVYYRHRY
+501 TFYYRHRY
-511 YVDDLASGFNAS
+511 YVDDLAPGFNQS

-531 LPQVAKPETKNN
+531 LPQVAQPETKNN

-557 TVNGG
+557 TINAGL
-562 IRWESQ
+562 RWESQ
-568 ELIGRGGVVAT
+568 KLLGRGGVVAT
-579 KINDNWAPRLG
+579 EINDNWAPRLG
-590 VIWDVANNGRSKA
+590 MIWDVANNGRSKL
-603 YANAGRFYENIPM
+603 YANVGRFYENIPM

-632 NFSPSAANLLPD
+632 NFSADPASLAPD
-644 PTAPKR
+644 PKAPRK
-650 SSVLGSGVTPVDPN
+650 SSLLGGATPVDPN

-678 YEIRPN
+678 YEVRPN

-701 DMLQVPITG
+701 DMLKAPIDG
-710 AYAITNPG
+710 SYIITNPG
-718 SGLGRESGFYN
+718 SGIGRESGFY
-729 YEDSVVVPKAKR
+729 DGVSTAPAPKAQR

-747 LSANK
+747 LTANK
-752 RFSDNYQFFASY
+752 RFSNNYQFFASY

-817 SYQFSGT
+817 SYQFPSG
-824 SMLNGLDV
+824 SMLSGLDV
-832 GFSAHYA
+832 GAAFHYA

-856 EYYLTTRGAAG
+856 EYYLTPRGAVG
-867 RGPADYEADFHLD
+867 RGPADYEADFHVD
-880 YPIKMGTGRMSI
+880 YPIKFGTGHMSV

-909 QRYNRAQDGPCA
+909 QRYDRVQ
-921 GFVAICD
+921 
-928 ATDVTANHSGLNAG
+928 DVTGANPCPGFSSICNDA
-942 GASLGGGGIATQ
+942 GGIAAIP
-954 KGTLTPVGS
+954 GTVKPVGT

-978 TAFTAPRTFRLGARY
+978 TAFTQPRTFRLGARY

>member
-11 LLAIVLLV
+11 LLGIVLLV

-34 VAQAGT
+34 VSQAGT

-61 TDAGGHFRL
+61 TDSAGHFRL

-85 GFNTVTE
+85 GFNTVTQ

-99 GSTVTLEVAISPA
+99 GATVTLEVAISPA

-138 SETMAALPVA
+138 SETMASLPIA
-148 RNFTAVAQIS
+148 RNFTGVTQIA

-171 GSTGAENEYVID
+171 GSTGAENQYVID

-212 GLPAEY
+212 GLQAEY
-218 GRTTGGMINAITK
+218 GRMTGGMINAITK
-231 SGGNEFSGDVFG
+231 SGGNEFTGDVFG
-243 FDQPS
+243 FDQPG
-248 GLRSSNATLTQRPH
+248 GLRSSNSTLDQRPF
-262 TAGSFTDDTL
+262 TAGSTTTDH
-272 APTSQLDYGLDT
+272 SQFDYGLDA
-284 GGYFVK
+284 GGYFIK

-297 AFDRNDQTRSNIRIN
+297 AFDSTDVTRANYRIN
-312 SPLTIQPTPELPGGY
+312 STLVIPPESDLPSGY
-327 SLPLGSTID
+327 TLPLGSVID

-356 NLTLS
+356 NLTVS

-374 GISGPPSTTQGTRK
+374 GVNGPPTTTQGELK

-404 KFLVNAEAGHHHED
+404 KYLVNGELGHHHED
-418 ATISGAG
+418 GTTSGIGTTIPSLQDAT
-425 TSIAQLID
+425 
-433 QSVSP
+433 VSP
-438 NVTSGGY
+438 NVFTGGFT
-445 GFFDNNTYDRDLAK
+445 FFDRNKYDRDVAK

-479 MQANVENFQG
+479 MQADVQNFQG

-496 KFKTS
+496 KFKTGS
-501 GGVVYYRHRY
+501 TFYYRHRY
-511 YVDDLASGFNAS
+511 YVDDLASGFNQS

-531 LPQVAKPETKNN
+531 LPQVAQPETKNN

-550 WRVLPNF
+550 WRVVPNF
-557 TVNGG
+557 TVNAGL
-562 IRWESQ
+562 RWESQ
-568 ELIGRGGVVAT
+568 ELLGRGGVVAT

-590 VIWDVANNGRSKA
+590 MIWDVANNGRSKL

-632 NFSPSAANLLPD
+632 NFSADPANLAPD
-644 PTAPKR
+644 PKAPRK
-650 SSVLGSGVTPVDPN
+650 SSLLGGATPVDPN

-701 DMLQVPITG
+701 DMLKAPIDG
-710 AYAITNPG
+710 SYIITNPG
-718 SGLGRESGFYN
+718 SGIGAESGFY
-729 YEDSVVVPKAKR
+729 DGVSTAPAPKAQR

-747 LSANK
+747 LTATK

-817 SYQFSGT
+817 SYQFPSG
-824 SMLNGLDV
+824 SMLSGLDV
-832 GFSAHYA
+832 GLAAHYA

-856 EYYLTTRGAAG
+856 EYYLTTRGALG
-867 RGPADYEADFHLD
+867 RGPADYEADFHVD
-880 YPIKMGTGRMSI
+880 YPIKFGTGRMSI

-898 ILDRQAKTALD
+898 VMDRQGKTALD
-909 QRYNRAQDGPCA
+909 LRFDRVQ
-921 GFVAICD
+921 
-928 ATDVTANHSGLNAG
+928 DVTGANPCPGFTAVCN
-942 GASLGGGGIATQ
+942 GAGGIAAIP
-954 KGTLTPVGS
+954 GTVKPVGS
-963 VNLANAPNPDFLKAG
+963 VNIANATNPDFLKAG
-978 TAFTAPRTFRLGARY
+978 TQFTQPRTFRLGARY